1 MRQFLTLSN
10 MHLKT
15 LFQEQAALTYQFI
28 FLLIIVRNILLEALD
43 KFYEMTFYFVNFLF
57 ASQFPS
63 CILFVTV

>member
-1 MRQFLTLSN
+1 

-28 FLLIIVRNILLEALD
+28 FLLIIVRSILLDVLD
-43 KFYEMTFYFVNFLF
+43 TFYKMSFYLVNFLF

-63 CILFVTV
+63 CILFVAV